1 MDIASN
7 GLASDLAEEQQTVV
21 QLGERTWLPRHC
33 RGDAAAFPDL
43 LEAYRRPVYG
53 YLVRT
58 GVAAADRDDLF
69 QSVFLKVHAA
79 AGTYDPAR
87 PLAPWIFTIVANTV
101 RNHFR
106 GRPPDQGAVSEQDTD
121 NLADPAPDPERVA
134 RGRQTLARL
143 EVAMAALPLAQREV
157 LVLTALGDLRQH
169 EVAEA
174 LDLPLNTVKTHL
186 RRARLALAK
195 ALAEPDTQATRSG
208 ETP

>member
-1 MDIASN
+1 M
-7 GLASDLAEEQQTVV
+7 
-21 QLGERTWLPRHC
+21 
-33 RGDAAAFPDL
+33 
-43 LEAYRRPVYG
+43 
-53 YLVRT
+53 
-58 GVAAADRDDLF
+58 
-69 QSVFLKVHAA
+69 
-79 AGTYDPAR
+79 
-87 PLAPWIFTIVANTV
+87 
-101 RNHFR
+101 
-106 GRPPDQGAVSEQDTD
+106 SEPQ

-157 LVLTALGDLRQH
+157 LVLIALGDLRQQ